1 MTGRSYSTS
10 FLFIT
15 LCFKESFFT
24 EVGIKPLT
32 AGVVILM
39 SCLQCNCC
47 CGSQHISVSICYF
60 SFHLPTF
67 IIDELQKML
76 EDVRFSKG
84 DSREGKG
91 RGNIHVLVGPTTQLW
106 RCVASV
112 QVCKTANIFHWSN
125 VYNIV
130 LLFTADGTALSLE
143 NVLNFF
149 TGSEVVPPQGLFTL
163 NELLYNYRVCL
174 L

>member
-1 MTGRSYSTS
+1 MTARSYSTS

-84 DSREGKG
+84 DSREGKEVTYMFLLDLLHSCEG
-91 RGNIHVLVGPTTQLW
+91 VLRVFKYAKLQT
-106 RCVASV
+106 
-112 QVCKTANIFHWSN
+112 
-125 VYNIV
+125 
-130 LLFTADGTALSLE
+130 
-143 NVLNFF
+143 FF
-149 TGSEVVPPQGLFTL
+149 TDLMCTI
-163 NELLYNYRVCL
+163 
-174 L
+174 